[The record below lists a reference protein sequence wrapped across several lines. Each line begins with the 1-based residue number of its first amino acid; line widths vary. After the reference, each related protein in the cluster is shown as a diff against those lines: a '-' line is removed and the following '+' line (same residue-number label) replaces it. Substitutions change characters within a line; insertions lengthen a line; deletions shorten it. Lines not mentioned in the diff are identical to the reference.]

1 MESVKVT
8 DEWLYKYMPAVDAAI
23 IRKLESQ
30 VDTDY
35 EFSRKFERRMK
46 RLMRREAHPWMEKT
60 QKIIKRAAAIFT
72 GIIGAALIVTMSVE
86 AYREKFFETVKTILE
101 DSVLYSYLV
110 DEERTAFHCIE
121 PEYIPEGYQEMER
134 IVTEHWFS
142 LTYENEK
149 GNFIIWDQLLITD
162 GSRLVLDS
170 EYEKQVIREVNGDD
184 LVISIYADGFI
195 GAYYEHGEYAYLL
208 AADKLSIEEVCSV
221 FQN

>member
-1 MESVKVT
+1 MFYLMIIDVEEDKRKFAVLYEK
-8 DEWLYKYMPAVDAAI
+8 YKYLLMKVARDILNDSFLAEDAVHEAFIKIALNINKVGDMDALATKRYLITITKSAAI
-23 IRKLESQ
+23 DIYRKGSTQ
-30 VDTDY
+30 
-35 EFSRKFERRMK
+35 MK
-46 RLMRREAHPWMEKT
+46 RE
-60 QKIIKRAAAIFT
+60 IF
-72 GIIGAALIVTMSVE
+72 
-86 AYREKFFETVKTILE
+86 
-101 DSVLYSYLV
+101 V

-134 IVTEHWFS
+134 IVTEYWFS

-184 LVISIYADGFI
+184 LVISIYTDGFI

-208 AADKLSIEEVCSV
+208 AADKLSIEEVYSV